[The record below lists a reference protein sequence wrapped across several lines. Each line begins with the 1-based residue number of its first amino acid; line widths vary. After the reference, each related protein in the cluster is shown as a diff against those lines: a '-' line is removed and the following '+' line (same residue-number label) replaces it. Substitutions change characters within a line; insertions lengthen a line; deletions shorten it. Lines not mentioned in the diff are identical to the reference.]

1 MISHAEYVHIIQGGE
16 CSRFLPFENDRFV
29 NTNVKVT
36 AFASAAANL
45 TLTFL
50 LYFY

>member
-1 MISHAEYVHIIQGGE
+1 MFKV
-16 CSRFLPFENDRFV
+16 FPFENDRFV
-29 NTNVKVT
+29 NTNVKVM

-50 LYFY
+50 LYFN